1 MKRILLTAAACA
13 AALLGTAAMA
23 APAMAAPAA
32 RTAPAAASSPVTIS
46 LQAGC
51 TLPVADYGRGIALG
65 GWANGYR
72 QITLSTRNKV
82 TLRWTYIQND
92 HGPFTFYL
100 KYGTHY
106 VRVNKTHAWLGT
118 SRQVFAVYDGYG
130 DACGDGPEFIHLG
143 VTADGSGG
151 PNVWMAKGRTLVSAP
166 KVQASPA
173 DPTPAGLAAQLWG
186 TSTFPNG

>member
-1 MKRILLTAAACA
+1 MKRILLTGLAVVAVAATVG
-13 AALLGTAAMA
+13 L
-23 APAMAAPAA
+23 APAA
-32 RTAPAAASSPVTIS
+32 ASAAPTAPAAVSSPVTIS

-51 TLPVADYGRGIALG
+51 GLPVADYGRGLALG
-65 GWANGYR
+65 VWKNGYR

-118 SRQVFAVYDGYG
+118 SRQVVAVYDGYG

-173 DPTPAGLAAQLWG
+173 DPTPAGLGAQLWG
-186 TSTFPNG
+186 TSTFPSN